1 MKKITIN
8 YVLWYFSRYNKELY
22 IEYDKLFDILYF
34 YNKELKEVLQT
45 LEWIENHFTIKH
57 VNEWYFKEYFTYIY
71 FGTHTGAFNLTGFL
85 DYAVKDL
92 QAFRDDIINE
102 L

>member
-22 IEYDKLFDILYF
+22 IEYDKLFDTLYF
-34 YNKELKEVLQT
+34 YNKELQEVLNT
-45 LEWIENHFTIKH
+45 LEWLEKRFTIKH
-57 VNEWYFKEYFTYIY
+57 INDWYFEEYFDYTY
-71 FGTHTGAFNLTGFL
+71 FGSHTKVFNLTSFL
-85 DYAVKDL
+85 DYATKDL
-92 QAFRDDIINE
+92 QTFRDDIINE